1 MPHVSAGGHRLEYEW
16 IDVGGPH
23 RPTLVLLHEG
33 LGSVAM
39 WRDFPRLLAHAT
51 ASRVL
56 VYSRYGYGSS
66 DPLKAPHPVGYM
78 HDEAQVTLPQ
88 LLDALAIERPFLVGH
103 SDGAS
108 IALIHA
114 GSGARPVAGVVA
126 IAPHVMVEKL
136 SIESIERARN
146 AWRTKPRMR
155 QRLARY
161 HADADGAFRGW
172 NDIWLHPAFRAWNIE
187 AFLPRVACPV
197 LAIQGHDDE
206 YGTLEQLERIERA
219 VPDVRRLHLQDCRH
233 SPHRD
238 QTDAVLAAI
247 GRFVDR
253 HAAT

>member
-1 MPHVSAGGHRLEYEW
+1 
-16 IDVGGPH
+16 
-23 RPTLVLLHEG
+23 
-33 LGSVAM
+33 
-39 WRDFPRLLAHAT
+39 
-51 ASRVL
+51 
-56 VYSRYGYGSS
+56 
-66 DPLKAPHPVGYM
+66 
-78 HDEAQVTLPQ
+78 
-88 LLDALAIERPFLVGH
+88 
-103 SDGAS
+103 
-108 IALIHA
+108 
-114 GSGARPVAGVVA
+114 
-126 IAPHVMVEKL
+126 MVEKL